1 MLPAILGSEKFL
13 SNIKDR
19 FFTKKSHKEIPESKI
34 LVPEKREIMS
44 VISREYSVSL
54 DELKLTRGEHKNEAR
69 DVAIYFMR
77 RLRCDILNTL
87 CGELN
92 LKKDSSV
99 GIIVDRVE
107 ETD

>member
-1 MLPAILGSEKFL
+1 
-13 SNIKDR
+13 
-19 FFTKKSHKEIPESKI
+19 

-99 GIIVDRVE
+99 GIIVDRVKKQIK
-107 ETD
+107 TDKRFRVRIKDILRKLNMSYWVICPS